1 MKIENLAQAS
11 HSRSEKKLGS
21 DGFFLPPRQ
30 GMKTKHKT
38 KSQPSP
44 SKISV
49 LAQLC
54 KWIPNHLVPELA
66 RETGVQQK
74 ARTFSPWS
82 HVVSLLFAQLTH
94 ALGLNDVCDSLGLHS
109 GPLSGIRAATPPTRN
124 NLSHA
129 NKVRDAA
136 MAEKLFWSL
145 LEHLQSLKPG
155 FAKGTRF
162 GLARRFKRVIHVV
175 DTTTIE
181 LVASCLDWAKH
192 RRRKAAAKC
201 HLRLDLHSFLPR
213 FAIIDTAGE
222 HDAKRAQEVCAGIR
236 AGEIVVFDKAYL
248 DYSHLFAL
256 SSRGVFWV
264 TRAKDSLAC
273 RLSKCLPKSKD
284 KRILQDELIE
294 LSGFYSQRDY
304 PQLMRRIVAWVE
316 VDGKEVQM
324 VFLTNNLEWSPRSVA
339 DLYRCRW
346 QIEVFFKQIKQTLQL
361 ADFLGQS
368 ANAVRWQIWMAL
380 LLYVLLR
387 FTAWINGWGHSF
399 TRLFAV
405 VRSGLWQRWDLGS
418 LLRLYGTAGGSFRYL
433 AQPEQAFLPHLL

>member
-1 MKIENLAQAS
+1 MKKQK
-11 HSRSEKKLGS
+11 R
-21 DGFFLPPRQ
+21 
-30 GMKTKHKT
+30 
-38 KSQPSP
+38 QPSG
-44 SKISV
+44 SKLSV
-49 LAQLC
+49 LCQLC
-54 KWIPNHLVPELA
+54 KWIPPQLVAQLA
-66 RETGVQQK
+66 RQTGVEDK

-94 ALGLNDVCDSLGLHS
+94 AFGLNDVCDALGLHS
-109 GPLSGIRAATPPTRN
+109 GPLSVVRGATPPSRN

-129 NKVRDAA
+129 NKVRDAV
-136 MAEKLFWSL
+136 MAEKLFWSV
-145 LEHLQSLKPG
+145 LEHLQTLKPG
-155 FAKGTRF
+155 FARGARF
-162 GLARRFKRVIHVV
+162 RLARRFKRVIHVV
-175 DTTTIE
+175 DSTTIE

-222 HDAKRAQEVCAGIR
+222 HDAKRAQELCAGIR
-236 AGEIVVFDKAYL
+236 PGEIVIFDKAYV
-248 DYSHLFAL
+248 DFSHLFDL
-256 SSRGVFWV
+256 LRRGVFWV
-264 TRAKDSLAC
+264 TRAKESLAY
-273 RLSKCLPKSKD
+273 RVVNNLPRSKD
-284 KRILQDELIE
+284 PRILQDQLIE
-294 LSGFYSQRDY
+294 VTGFYSHQDY
-304 PQLMRRIVAWVE
+304 PQPMRRIVARVE
-316 VDGKEVQM
+316 IDGKEVQL
-324 VFLTNNLEWSPRSVA
+324 VLLTNNLEWSAGTIA

-387 FTAWINGWGHSF
+387 FTAWVNGWTHSF